1 MTEPGHDGLRSNGR
15 HGQRKSRRR
24 TIQPL
29 RRQHLFWQR
38 LRRSARDT
46 EFHPL
51 VLNWGGTIQYSM
63 PYLKSAVID
72 LGLPDIIN
80 RLIPLQANLQTR
92 VANTVTS
99 GTLTTGTINP
109 GIIWVGNTFQSGVEA
124 LIPINRQ
131 SGSNIGVIAQLHY

>member
-1 MTEPGHDGLRSNGR
+1 M
-15 HGQRKSRRR
+15 
-24 TIQPL
+24 
-29 RRQHLFWQR
+29 
-38 LRRSARDT
+38 
-46 EFHPL
+46 
-51 VLNWGGTIQYSM
+51 LNWGGTIQYSM

-131 SGSNIGVIAQLHY
+131 SGSNIGVIAQLHYYLDDIDLRGLASPYSAAPFNLQAHLQVTLHFRSVSRVERNGG